1 MVSSAI
7 RELLKVTEQE
17 GMISFAG
24 GLPSPDCFP
33 AGAIAEATEKVL
45 ATSAGKALQY
55 GPTPGLMPLR
65 ELCAELLIGRGVR
78 VGGDQVLITSG
89 SQQALDVIG
98 KLMIDPGDTVLVEE
112 PTYLGALQAWR
123 PYRPNCVTLPMD
135 DDGLVVEALAERL
148 ANGLHAKFLYVVPNF
163 QNPTGVSMSAA
174 RREALLDVAAQYG
187 LPILEDD
194 PYGELR
200 YTGSTIPPLAAL
212 DIARHSQLRHVVYLS
227 TFSKLLAPGLRV
239 GWVTGPAWM
248 LKRIEQVK
256 EGLDLH
262 TGTLSQAIAYEACR
276 DGLLD
281 RHIPVIRAVYGERRQ
296 VMLDALAAS
305 MPTGVRWTQPE
316 GGMFLWCTLPD
327 DVSSAEVFDRAIAQ
341 HVAFVPGTP
350 FYANGGG
357 DNTMRLNFSHST
369 PDQLRTGVARLAAA
383 IA

>member
-1 MVSSAI
+1 M
-7 RELLKVTEQE
+7 
-17 GMISFAG
+17 
-24 GLPSPDCFP
+24 
-33 AGAIAEATEKVL
+33 
-45 ATSAGKALQY
+45 
-55 GPTPGLMPLR
+55 
-65 ELCAELLIGRGVR
+65 
-78 VGGDQVLITSG
+78 
-89 SQQALDVIG
+89 
-98 KLMIDPGDTVLVEE
+98 
-112 PTYLGALQAWR
+112 
-123 PYRPNCVTLPMD
+123 
-135 DDGLVVEALAERL
+135 
-148 ANGLHAKFLYVVPNF
+148 
-163 QNPTGVSMSAA
+163 
-174 RREALLDVAAQYG
+174 
-187 LPILEDD
+187 PILEDD